1 MFRSACRSGWVF
13 LAVVACLSL
22 ANAAPAQSVP
32 YKEKSKGQIISD
44 TGSRQD
50 WVAVGQGTHVGKYT
64 EAEHHDYAPDG
75 SLSGE
80 FTVTAADGS
89 TISGTYDGSFAP
101 IGGGFFQFEVTVQW
115 LSGTGRLEGVT
126 GTGTATAIL
135 DGSTGEVVISAGGLW
150 DLP

>member
-1 MFRSACRSGWVF
+1 ADPDRLTSNSRRPRSGGHRPRSPGARSARPQPPYFTHGRPKEQTMFRSACRSGSGF

-64 EAEHHDYAPDG
+64 EAGHHDYAPDG

-101 IGGGFFQFEVTVQW
+101 IGGGFF
-115 LSGTGRLEGVT
+115 
-126 GTGTATAIL
+126 
-135 DGSTGEVVISAGGLW
+135 
-150 DLP
+150 